1 MMLDRE
7 KTGHFLLELRRSK
20 DFSPEEVAKEVGVSS
35 DVVANWERGSTL
47 PQTNYIK
54 ELADLYG
61 VSVNEILR
69 GEKYSPEE
77 PAPSELE
84 VTKNILDY
92 ANKNAS
98 EQFKHTRRE
107 WLIAITGVL
116 AFVSLAFLLIDF
128 ISANSITWS
137 GIASVSMLFAWG
149 IILPLFFRLTTPVMS
164 SLIAFSILIIP
175 YLFLLN
181 MVIQVNNILV
191 NVAIPIT
198 ALALLYLWA
207 IYFVYQQ
214 LHLALF
220 HFLAVCAFGLVPVV
234 ILVNLVISREF
245 NVPLFTI
252 WNIIGLIILI
262 GVGVGLIYLVRKR
275 KIEK

>member
-7 KTGHFLLELRRSK
+7 RIGHFLLELRRSK

-35 DVVANWERGSTL
+35 QVVENWERGSTL
-47 PQTNYIK
+47 PQTSYIK
-54 ELADLYG
+54 ALADLYR

-69 GEKYSPEE
+69 GEQYSADE

-128 ISANSITWS
+128 ISANTITWS
-137 GIASVSMLFAWG
+137 GIASVSMLFAGG

-214 LHLALF
+214 LHLPLF
-220 HFLAVCAFGLVPVV
+220 HFLTVCAFGLVPVV
-234 ILVNLVISREF
+234 IL
-245 NVPLFTI
+245 
-252 WNIIGLIILI
+252 
-262 GVGVGLIYLVRKR
+262 
-275 KIEK
+275 